1 MRSRTGG
8 FPVYHVISAEYAQNM
23 LVCLPQDL
31 HTFYVYWDFSGLRN
45 QVVQDFLERIKPEC
59 RLVVRLC
66 RLDSARQ
73 SFAPERTVII
83 TQIAAG
89 NYYFRN
95 LSPVDTYCCEI
106 GAQKPDGGFICFFQT
121 NPLRM
126 QPVTENFQPGA
137 IDLDSL
143 NVVQDQKQAIQ
154 NRLENE
160 PQLIA
165 VSSWS

>member
-31 HTFYVYWDFSGLRN
+31 HTFYVYWDFTELRN
-45 QVVQDFLERIKPEC
+45 QVVQDFLGRLKPES
-59 RLVVRLC
+59 RLMVRLC
-66 RLDSARQ
+66 RFDPARQ
-73 SFAPERTVII
+73 SFMTERTVIL

-95 LSPVDTYCCEI
+95 LSPVNTYCCEI
-106 GAQKPDGGFICFFQT
+106 GAQKPDGGFICFYQT
-121 NPLRM
+121 APLRM
-126 QPVTENFQPGA
+126 QPPIAICQPDSIA
-137 IDLDSL
+137 LDPR
-143 NVVQDQKQAIQ
+143 NAAQNQKQAIQ
-154 NRLENE
+154 ERLENE
-160 PQLIA
+160 PPPIV